1 MQPIAANNETKSLLG
16 TIGKCH
22 VHALIILFQS
32 LQHMVPLDFYAAF
45 LCELMES
52 LKEYGSPQAGQGI
65 SVGLALLL
73 GVMANLQAAEVGLI
87 LGNCRVETPLFL
99 NVTPKMIEQ
108 PGYLRQYVKPIT
120 LDAIT
125 IQRLL
130 AYLGLTHSDPKR

>member
-1 MQPIAANNETKSLLG
+1 MQPIAANNEAKSLSG

-22 VHALIILFQS
+22 VHALVILFQS

-45 LCELMES
+45 LCELIES
-52 LKEYGSPQAGQGI
+52 LKEHRLPQAGQGI

-87 LGNCRVETPLFL
+87 LGNRRVEMPLFL
-99 NVTPKMIEQ
+99 DVTSKVIKQ
-108 PGYLRQYVKPIT
+108 PGYLRQYIKPIT
-120 LDAIT
+120 LDAIK